1 MDTSRDLELWAWLSP
16 CSANYNSTKQVWF
29 LDSVLIGDGGKREC
43 ATMQSMCFFVIIS
56 DYMLRFKVI
65 KLILWWS
72 IEVHIKHIIVLHW
85 LGMDK
90 AHRQGVLWLVYL
102 RLNLG
107 VARTIAK
114 NSSSMPMRSMFF
126 CLNLNNYECWI
137 HSLCSFILTSSWW
150 NKQQQQKKHLNKC
163 LNECVAAWLRMNK
176 INPYFIILELF

>member
-1 MDTSRDLELWAWLSP
+1 MISWLSSHRRRRKDGV
-16 CSANYNSTKQVWF
+16 CNYAEH
-29 LDSVLIGDGGKREC
+29 VLLCDHIGLHVK
-43 ATMQSMCFFVIIS
+43 V
-56 DYMLRFKVI
+56 KVI
-65 KLILWWS
+65 KLILWCF

-85 LGMDK
+85 LGMGK

-176 INPYFIILELF
+176 INPHFIILELF